1 MKRVAL
7 LVQFDG
13 SNYSG
18 WQRQKNAIT
27 VQETLERALFKIMRH
42 QLRIP
47 LLSKP
52 ADQRKALLRGLTTQ
66 LIREG
71 RVTTTKARAK
81 ALRNEAERMIS
92 LAKDGSLASRRRA
105 IGYIYDKKLVHS
117 LFEKAKERYG
127 ERKGGYTRIVRTV
140 SRKGDNAQMAIIE
153 LV

>member
-1 MKRVAL
+1 
-7 LVQFDG
+7 
-13 SNYSG
+13 
-18 WQRQKNAIT
+18 
-27 VQETLERALFKIMRH
+27 MRH

-81 ALRNEAERMIS
+81 ALRNEAEKMIS

-117 LFEKAKERYG
+117 LFEKAKERYVD
-127 ERKGGYTRIVRTV
+127 RNGGYTRIVRTV

>member
-1 MKRVAL
+1 
-7 LVQFDG
+7 
-13 SNYSG
+13 
-18 WQRQKNAIT
+18 
-27 VQETLERALFKIMRH
+27 MRH

-71 RVTTTKARAK
+71 RVTTTKAKAK
-81 ALRNEAERMIS
+81 ALRNQAERMIS
-92 LAKDGSLASRRRA
+92 LAKEGSLSARRRA

-117 LFEKAKERYG
+117 LFEKAQERYG
-127 ERKGGYTRIVRTV
+127 DRAGGYTRIVRTV

>member
-1 MKRVAL
+1 
-7 LVQFDG
+7 
-13 SNYSG
+13 
-18 WQRQKNAIT
+18 
-27 VQETLERALFKIMRH
+27 MRH

-81 ALRNEAERMIS
+81 ALRNEAEKMIS
-92 LAKDGSLASRRRA
+92 LAKDGSLSSRRKA

-127 ERKGGYTRIVRTV
+127 DREGGYTRIVRTV

>member
-1 MKRVAL
+1 
-7 LVQFDG
+7 
-13 SNYSG
+13 
-18 WQRQKNAIT
+18 
-27 VQETLERALFKIMRH
+27 MRH

-81 ALRNEAERMIS
+81 ALRNEAERMIT

-117 LFEKAKERYG
+117 LFEKAEERYG
-127 ERKGGYTRIVRTV
+127 DRKGGYTRIVRTV

>member
-1 MKRVAL
+1 
-7 LVQFDG
+7 
-13 SNYSG
+13 
-18 WQRQKNAIT
+18 
-27 VQETLERALFKIMRH
+27 MRH

-117 LFEKAKERYG
+117 LFEKANERYG
-127 ERKGGYTRIVRTV
+127 DRKGGYTRIDRTV
-140 SRKGDNAQMAIIE
+140 ARKGDYAQMAIIE

>member
-1 MKRVAL
+1 
-7 LVQFDG
+7 
-13 SNYSG
+13 
-18 WQRQKNAIT
+18 
-27 VQETLERALFKIMRH
+27 MRH

-105 IGYIYDKKLVHS
+105 IGYIYDKKLVQS

-127 ERKGGYTRIVRTV
+127 DRDGGYTRIVRNV

>member
-1 MKRVAL
+1 
-7 LVQFDG
+7 
-13 SNYSG
+13 
-18 WQRQKNAIT
+18 
-27 VQETLERALFKIMRH
+27 MRH

-92 LAKDGSLASRRRA
+92 LAKEGSLASRRRA

-117 LFEKAKERYG
+117 LFEKEKMSTKKILFLREVIQVNKNTKESDRC
-127 ERKGGYTRIVRTV
+127 
-140 SRKGDNAQMAIIE
+140 S
-153 LV
+153 

>member
-1 MKRVAL
+1 MKRIAL
-7 LVQFDG
+7 LVQYDG
-13 SNYSG
+13 SHYSG
-18 WQRQKNAIT
+18 WQKQNNAST
-27 VQETLERALFKIMRH
+27 VQEILEIALFKIMRH

-52 ADQRKALLRGLTTQ
+52 ADQRKALFRGLTTQ
-66 LIREG
+66 LLREG

-117 LFEKAKERYG
+117 LFEKATERSG
-127 ERKGGYTRIVRTV
+127 DRNGGYTRIVRTV